1 MSKNTAI
8 KTRSGYSTFFILIS
22 IVLHLDVLMA
32 NLPTDTSA
40 SHRDKQA
47 SRIEII
53 SRDTYI
59 VHVSSRYSF
68 TAALIL

>member
-1 MSKNTAI
+1 
-8 KTRSGYSTFFILIS
+8 
-22 IVLHLDVLMA
+22 VLHLDVLMA
-32 NLPTDTSA
+32 NLPIDTSA

-59 VHVSSRYSF
+59 VHVSSRISF